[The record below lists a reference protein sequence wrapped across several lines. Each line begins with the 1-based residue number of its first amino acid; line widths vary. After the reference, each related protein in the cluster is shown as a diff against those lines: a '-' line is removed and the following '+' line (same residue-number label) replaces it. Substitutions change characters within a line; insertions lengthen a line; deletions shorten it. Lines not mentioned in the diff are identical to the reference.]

1 MAVYTKN
8 PDLKGDGRMKKIH
21 GLLIGLCIILSGCSQ
36 DGIVPPDSAMHPTLR
51 FTEWEIAPY
60 FVPKDISVV
69 ALGDSLTEGVGDEL
83 NKGGY
88 VGRLTTH
95 MSGWKGV
102 RNVQLEN
109 LAKRG
114 RRSDQL
120 LKQLKEDEYSKTALM
135 GADIIVLTVGG
146 NDMMKIVKRDLFNLT
161 KEPFYEELV
170 NFEERMLNTVNEIR
184 LSNARAPIILPGLY
198 NPFSLVTDEVNGFQ
212 EIIGDWNSVLEGV
225 AELDGNACYV
235 PVTDLFESNQNMVY
249 HKDFF
254 HPNGYGYQL
263 MADRIIES
271 LGECSLYELTN
282 GEMDF

>member
-1 MAVYTKN
+1 
-8 PDLKGDGRMKKIH
+8 MKKVY
-21 GLLIGLCIILSGCSQ
+21 GLLIGLCFILTGCSQ
-36 DGIVPPDSAMHPTLR
+36 SGIVPSDFASHPTVR
-51 FTEWEIAPY
+51 FTDWEIAPY

-83 NKGGY
+83 KKGGY
-88 VGRLTTH
+88 VGRLTTQ
-95 MSGWKGV
+95 MGSWKGIREV
-102 RNVQLEN
+102 ELEN

-120 LKQLKEDEYSKTALM
+120 LKQLKDDDYSKTALM

-170 NFEERMLNTVNEIR
+170 SFEERMMDTVHQIR
-184 LSNARAPIILPGLY
+184 LSNASAPIILPGLY

-212 EIIGDWNSVLEGV
+212 EIIEDWNSVLEGV

-235 PVTDLFESNQNMVY
+235 PVADLFDTNANMVY

-263 MADRIIES
+263 MTDRIIES
-271 LGECSLYELTN
+271 LGECGLYELTS
-282 GEMDF
+282 GEMDL